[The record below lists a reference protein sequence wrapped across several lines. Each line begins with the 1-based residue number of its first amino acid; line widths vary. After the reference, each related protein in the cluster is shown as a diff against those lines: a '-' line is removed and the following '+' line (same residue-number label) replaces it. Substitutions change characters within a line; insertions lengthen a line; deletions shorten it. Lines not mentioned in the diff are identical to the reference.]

1 MPLQS
6 KEKTGQLQMI
16 EFADF
21 TGGINSSVA
30 PQLLAGN
37 EYLQIKNCEFN
48 KNQIV
53 TRGGLSEALSTYD
66 TDIKA
71 LFYDDSTNM
80 FLVVLTDNKVYE
92 ENFVDNPIL
101 AGTLNGN
108 MPPHFCRF
116 DGKIFIASGD
126 KLQYFNYLTHS
137 LITIDASKLCDF
149 VFERFGRL
157 VVTHT
162 GDDSLYYSAVGDPY
176 ETGWTEN
183 TSDDSSAK
191 SLEIGYKDD
200 GDIQKVLPISGDI
213 AIFKTNGRIYS
224 LSGEYP
230 NWTVQLVGDHSD
242 TVTAD
247 GIIDVGHTIVF
258 MTSSGLKSLEA
269 VQVYGN
275 FSVNTELARKF
286 NNSLVSG
293 EVYNPR
299 LHNIHRK
306 RQLMICPDTSNDEG
320 KKKWYCYQYDIG
332 ACIFFEFAIPVT
344 DLQDTQDNVVIASGK
359 SLYRW
364 SKAYDTDNGAAIE
377 QMIETREFASSRRLF
392 TRMID
397 IGIKGTMKEP
407 VFLRWADK
415 KLKYL
420 LGDRRNEKH
429 VFSVCRQDTLK
440 IETQAKI
447 AIDFVKFYVTEV

>member
-37 EYLQIKNCEFN
+37 EYLQIKNFEFN

-92 ENFVDNPIL
+92 ENLVDNPIL

-242 TVTAD
+242 TITAE
-247 GIIDVGHTIVF
+247 GITDLGSTIAF
-258 MTSSGLKSLEA
+258 MTTSGLKSMEA
-269 VQVYGN
+269 VQIYGN
-275 FSVNTELARKF
+275 FSVNTEVARKF

-293 EVYNPR
+293 NVYKPKMY
-299 LHNIHRK
+299 NIYRK
-306 RQLMICPDTSNDEG
+306 RQMLIQPDTSNDAG
-320 KKKWYCYQYDIG
+320 KKKMYC
-332 ACIFFEFAIPVT
+332 F
-344 DLQDTQDNVVIASGK
+344 LQ
-359 SLYRW
+359 
-364 SKAYDTDNGAAIE
+364 
-377 QMIETREFASSRRLF
+377 
-392 TRMID
+392 
-397 IGIKGTMKEP
+397 
-407 VFLRWADK
+407 
-415 KLKYL
+415 
-420 LGDRRNEKH
+420 
-429 VFSVCRQDTLK
+429 
-440 IETQAKI
+440 
-447 AIDFVKFYVTEV
+447 